1 MKRLILLPGLFIFVA
16 LFATV
21 TALMQDRLRP
31 QLKTRDLPQVALP
44 ADALPQKHLNQNRL
58 HKLIINRE
66 DAPVY
71 EELARRNAIRN
82 EIDYGSFKLVVVDEE
97 DAGGRAALQ
106 AMATPSD
113 EQDMILVNGYII
125 DTSAPSARL
134 YQIRPTRHS

>member
-71 EELARRNAIRN
+71 EV
-82 EIDYGSFKLVVVDEE
+82 S
-97 DAGGRAALQ
+97 
-106 AMATPSD
+106 
-113 EQDMILVNGYII
+113 
-125 DTSAPSARL
+125 
-134 YQIRPTRHS
+134 